1 MSPWETSAWIIIMML
16 LYLLPSLIAG
26 ARHHKN
32 GAPIFALNLFM
43 GWTVIGWAA
52 AFIWALTYQDAPGH
66 RY

>member
-1 MSPWETSAWIIIMML
+1 MML

-43 GWTVIGWAA
+43 GWTVIGWVA
-52 AFIWALTYQDAPGH
+52 AFIWALTYQDG
-66 RY
+66 Y